1 MAELNIGS
9 GVKSYIIN
17 GCEIKFNPTDAFFTE
32 RLCQV
37 LFELD
42 AKRDEKE
49 KEIKAAQK
57 MDGVEGLKKIFE
69 LSRRYDKE
77 MRDTLDNAVGAPIS
91 QAVAGDISIFAVSE
105 ADLPLYVDVIMTLI
119 DQMDAG
125 ITAATKAMNPKL
137 EKYVS
142 KYQKRYE
149 KK

>member
-37 LFELD
+37 LLELD
-42 AKRDEKE
+42 EKKDEKD
-49 KEIKAAQK
+49 KELKAAQELK
-57 MDGVEGLKKIFE
+57 GADGLRKVFE
-69 LSRRYDKE
+69 LAHSYDQE
-77 MRDTLDNAVGAPIS
+77 MRKQLDEAVGAPIS
-91 QAVAGDISIFAVSE
+91 QAVAGDISIFAVSNN
-105 ADLPLYVDVIMTLI
+105 DLPLYVDIIMTLI

-125 ITAATKAMNPKL
+125 VTAATKAMNPKL